1 MSDPNVEPNLGGP
14 DLEQPESELDGGA
27 QTVPPSGTG
36 AGEAQDDDLD
46 IDITESAG
54 PDLEAGDDLDL
65 GAATP

>member
-14 DLEQPESELDGGA
+14 ELAQPASELDGGA
-27 QTVPPSGTG
+27 QTVPPSGAG
-36 AGEAQDDDLD
+36 AGEAQGDDLD
-46 IDITESAG
+46 VDIAEAAG